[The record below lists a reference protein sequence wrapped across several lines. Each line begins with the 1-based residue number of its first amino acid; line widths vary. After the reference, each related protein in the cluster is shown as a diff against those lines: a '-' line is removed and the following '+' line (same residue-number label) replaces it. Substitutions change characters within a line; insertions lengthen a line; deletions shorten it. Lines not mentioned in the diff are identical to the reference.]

1 MEESSIQHPVSSAM
15 DLHEEKVRA
24 IPSNPGVYLMK
35 DAAGKVLYVGKASSL
50 ARRVR
55 NYFGPRARLHAMTP
69 AMIPQVKDIDYII
82 TDNEVEALILEN
94 NLVKKHKPRYN
105 VKLKDDKR
113 YPYLRITTEDFP
125 RISMTRIVE
134 RDGARYFGPYVHAR
148 ATRQTLKEITKAF
161 PIRTCDLTISSES
174 ATQHHRPCLD
184 FHIGRCLGP
193 CAGLVSKEEY
203 QEVAKNVCIFLKGNG
218 EIILKELT
226 EQMKEAASQLDFETA
241 ANIRDRI
248 NSIQKILEKQKVSS
262 TPAHAGAGED
272 HDVIGFYQKDDEA
285 CVQILMVR
293 GGKLMDREHFFLTGT
308 EESSPT
314 EILTAFVEQYYQDAS
329 FVPKTIILQ
338 NQVEMPEAISAW
350 LKEKRGASVTLHVP
364 QKGRKLDMVKMAAKN
379 AMSILERE
387 KQQTVLKKDDNP
399 ALIGLR
405 DLLSLPRQPHRI
417 DAFDISNLGPN
428 MAVGSMV
435 VFQDGEPEKSEYRRY
450 RIRTVKGQDDFAMMR
465 EVITRR
471 FRRALEEETPLP
483 DLVLVDGGKGQ
494 LNAALM
500 ALRDVE
506 LEREQPIIG
515 LAKKFEHIFLPGES
529 DPIILSDRDPV
540 LHLIQRIRDEAHRF
554 AIAYHRRLREKTI
567 SVSVLDHIPDIGPK
581 RKQSLIQHF
590 GSLDRIREATID
602 ELRSVK
608 GITQKIAEDIRKHLG
623 SGG

>member
-1 MEESSIQHPVSSAM
+1 M
-15 DLHEEKVRA
+15 LEEKIST
-24 IPSNPGVYLMK
+24 IPSKPGVYLMK
-35 DAAGKVLYVGKASSL
+35 DSAGKVLYVGKASSL

-55 NYFGPRARLHAMTP
+55 NYFGPHARLHAITP
-69 AMIPQVKDIDYII
+69 GLIPHVKDIDYII

-94 NLVKKHKPRYN
+94 NLIKKHKPKYN

-113 YPYLRITTEDFP
+113 YPYLKITTENFP
-125 RISMTRIVE
+125 RLSMTRIIE
-134 RDGARYFGPYVHAR
+134 RDGAKYFGPYVHAR

-161 PIRTCDLTISSES
+161 PIRTCDLTIEEG
-174 ATQHHRPCLD
+174 ANHRPCLD

-193 CAGLVSKEEY
+193 CAGLASKDEY
-203 QEVAKNVCIFLKGNG
+203 QEVIKNVSLFLKGNG

-226 EQMKEAASQLDFETA
+226 EKMKEAASQLDFERA
-241 ANIRDRI
+241 AQIRDRI
-248 NSIQKILEKQKVSS
+248 NNIQRILEKQKVSS
-262 TPAHAGAGED
+262 TPAYAGAGED
-272 HDVIGFYQKDDEA
+272 QDVIGFYQKDDEA
-285 CVQILMVR
+285 CVQIFMVR

-308 EESSPT
+308 EESSST

-338 NQVEMPEAISAW
+338 NEVEMPEAIGAW
-350 LKEKRGASVTLHVP
+350 LEAKRGASVTLHIP
-364 QKGRKLDMVKMAAKN
+364 QKGRKLSMVKMAAKN

-387 KQQTVLKKDDNP
+387 KHQTVFKKEDNP
-399 ALIGLR
+399 ALLGLR
-405 DLLSLPRQPHRI
+405 DLLSLPRQPYRI
-417 DAFDISNLGPN
+417 DAFDISNLGGD

-506 LEREQPIIG
+506 IEEKQPIIG
-515 LAKKFEHIFLPGES
+515 LAKKFEHIFLPGQS
-529 DPIILSDRDPV
+529 DPIILSDRDPI
-540 LHLIQRIRDEAHRF
+540 LHLIRRIRDEAHRF
-554 AIAYHRRLREKTI
+554 AVAYHRKLRGKTLTE
-567 SVSVLDHIPDIGPK
+567 SVLDHIPNIGPK

-590 GSLDRIREATID
+590 GSMEKIREATID

>member
-1 MEESSIQHPVSSAM
+1 M
-15 DLHEEKVRA
+15 LEEKILT
-24 IPSNPGVYLMK
+24 IPSKPGVYLMK
-35 DAAGKVLYVGKASSL
+35 DGAGKVLYVGKANSL
-50 ARRVR
+50 AHRVR
-55 NYFGPRARLHAMTP
+55 NYFGPHARLHAITP
-69 AMIPQVKDIDYII
+69 GLIPHVRDIDCII

-94 NLVKKHKPRYN
+94 NLIKKHKPKYN

-125 RISMTRIVE
+125 RISMTRTLEE
-134 RDGARYFGPYVHAR
+134 RDGAKYFGPYVHAR

-161 PIRTCDLTISSES
+161 PIRTCDLTIEEG
-174 ATQHHRPCLD
+174 ANHRPCLD
-184 FHIGRCLGP
+184 FHIGRCMGP
-193 CAGLVSKEEY
+193 CAGLVSKDEY
-203 QEVAKNVCIFLKGNG
+203 QEVVKNVSLFLKGNG
-218 EIILKELT
+218 KIILKELT
-226 EQMKEAASQLDFETA
+226 EKMKEAASQLDFERA
-241 ANIRDRI
+241 AQIRDRI
-248 NSIQKILEKQKVSS
+248 GNIERILEKQKVSS
-262 TPAHAGAGED
+262 SDGED
-272 HDVIGFYQKDDEA
+272 QDVIGFYRKDDEA
-285 CVQILMVR
+285 CVQIFMVR

-329 FVPKTIILQ
+329 FVPKTIVLQ
-338 NQVEMPEAISAW
+338 DEVEMPEAIRTW
-350 LKEKRGASVTLHVP
+350 LEAKRGASVTLHVP
-364 QKGRKLDMVKMAAKN
+364 QKGRKLNMVKMAAKN

-387 KQQTVLKKDDNP
+387 KQQTIFKKEDNP
-399 ALIGLR
+399 ALLGLR

-417 DAFDISNLGPN
+417 DAFDISNLGGD

-450 RIRTVKGQDDFAMMR
+450 RIRTVQGQDDFAMMR

-471 FRRALEEETPLP
+471 FRRALEEETPQP

-506 LEREQPIIG
+506 MEEKQPIIG

-529 DPIILSDRDPV
+529 DPIILSDRDPI

-554 AIAYHRRLREKTI
+554 AIAYHRKLRGKTLTE
-567 SVSVLDHIPDIGPK
+567 SVLDYIPNIGPK

-590 GSLDRIREATID
+590 GSIEQIREATTD

>member
-1 MEESSIQHPVSSAM
+1 M
-15 DLHEEKVRA
+15 LEEKILT
-24 IPSNPGVYLMK
+24 IPSKPGVYLMK
-35 DAAGKVLYVGKASSL
+35 DGAGKVLYVGKAGSL
-50 ARRVR
+50 SRRGR
-55 NYFGPRARLHAMTP
+55 SYFGPHARLHAITP
-69 AMIPQVKDIDYII
+69 GLIPHVRDIDCII

-94 NLVKKHKPRYN
+94 NLIKKHKPKYN

-125 RISMTRIVE
+125 RISMTRTLEE
-134 RDGARYFGPYVHAR
+134 RDGAKYFGPYVHAR

-161 PIRTCDLTISSES
+161 PIRTCDLTIEEG
-174 ATQHHRPCLD
+174 ANHRPCLD
-184 FHIGRCLGP
+184 FHIGRCMGP
-193 CAGLVSKEEY
+193 CAGLVSKDEY
-203 QEVAKNVCIFLKGNG
+203 QEVVKNVSLFLKGNG
-218 EIILKELT
+218 KIILKELT
-226 EQMKEAASQLDFETA
+226 EKMKEAASQLDFERA
-241 ANIRDRI
+241 AQIRDRI
-248 NSIQKILEKQKVSS
+248 GNIERILEKQKVSS
-262 TPAHAGAGED
+262 SDGED
-272 HDVIGFYQKDDEA
+272 QDVIGFYRKDDEA
-285 CVQILMVR
+285 CVQIFMVR

-329 FVPKTIILQ
+329 FVPKTIVLQ
-338 NQVEMPEAISAW
+338 DEVEMPEAIRTW
-350 LKEKRGASVTLHVP
+350 LEAKRGASVTLHVP
-364 QKGRKLDMVKMAAKN
+364 QKGRKLNMVKMAAKN

-387 KQQTVLKKDDNP
+387 KQQTIFKKEDNP
-399 ALIGLR
+399 ALLGLR

-417 DAFDISNLGPN
+417 DAFDISNLGGD

-450 RIRTVKGQDDFAMMR
+450 RIRTVQGQDDFAMMR

-471 FRRALEEETPLP
+471 FRRALEEETPQP

-506 LEREQPIIG
+506 MEEKQPIIG

-529 DPIILSDRDPV
+529 DPIILSDRDPI

-554 AIAYHRRLREKTI
+554 AIAYHRKLRGKTLTE
-567 SVSVLDHIPDIGPK
+567 SVLDYIPNIGPK

-590 GSLDRIREATID
+590 GSMEKIREATID